1 MVFVNYI
8 KYKHGKLK
16 RGDRCLYMGQ
26 PAVYMGSYVEHHH
39 TVDMLRVQETT
50 VEGAIINIR
59 EFILQSEDRERITC
73 IQQMEPAIEGQL
85 MLC

>member
-1 MVFVNYI
+1 M
-8 KYKHGKLK
+8 GK
-16 RGDRCLYMGQ
+16 

-39 TVDMLRVQETT
+39 IVDMLRVQETT

>member
-1 MVFVNYI
+1 
-8 KYKHGKLK
+8 
-16 RGDRCLYMGQ
+16 
-26 PAVYMGSYVEHHH
+26 MGSYVEHHH
-39 TVDMLRVQETT
+39 IVDMLRVQETT